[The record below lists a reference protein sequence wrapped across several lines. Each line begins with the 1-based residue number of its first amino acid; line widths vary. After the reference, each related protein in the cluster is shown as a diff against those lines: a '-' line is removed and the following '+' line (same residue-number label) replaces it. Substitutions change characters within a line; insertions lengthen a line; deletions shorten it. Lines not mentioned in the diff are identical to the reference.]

1 MLLVGI
7 VIVENGQ
14 RRIPVQFAKRVVGR
28 RMYGGQSTYIPLK
41 VNQAGIV
48 PIIFASSMLYL
59 PLLITQVLPSD
70 PGSWGVGVQ
79 RWVNDNLVQPDSFF
93 YIVVYGFLIVG
104 FAYFYTAIAFDP
116 HQQADTI
123 RKQGGFIPGIR
134 PGPQTE
140 RYLAKIL
147 ARITLPGAL
156 FIAAIAL
163 LPSLLLAFAERAGV
177 RVRRHVDPHRRGR
190 GPRDDEADRQP
201 ADDAELRRL
210 PAVTRGVRM
219 VMLGRQGAGKG
230 TQCVRMSRHYVVPH
244 ISTGDML
251 RAAVREGTPLG
262 RKAGE
267 IMAVGGLVPDD
278 LMIDIVD
285 DRLDRDDTTS
295 RGYVLDGF
303 PRTVGQAEALAE
315 ITASRP
321 LDVVIDLDVARE
333 VVLQRLAS
341 RRVCDDCQANYSL
354 DAPPK
359 YGWVCDDCGG
369 DVVQRDDDT
378 PAAIEMRLAE
388 YEANTAPLIEWY
400 GERGLLEVIDGWA
413 RTDEVT
419 QRLFSVIDMRRSS

>member
-1 MLLVGI
+1 
-7 VIVENGQ
+7 
-14 RRIPVQFAKRVVGR
+14 
-28 RMYGGQSTYIPLK
+28 
-41 VNQAGIV
+41 
-48 PIIFASSMLYL
+48 
-59 PLLITQVLPSD
+59 
-70 PGSWGVGVQ
+70 
-79 RWVNDNLVQPDSFF
+79 
-93 YIVVYGFLIVG
+93 
-104 FAYFYTAIAFDP
+104 
-116 HQQADTI
+116 
-123 RKQGGFIPGIR
+123 
-134 PGPQTE
+134 
-140 RYLAKIL
+140 
-147 ARITLPGAL
+147 
-156 FIAAIAL
+156 
-163 LPSLLLAFAERAGV
+163 
-177 RVRRHVDPHRRGR
+177 
-190 GPRDDEADRQP
+190 
-201 ADDAELRRL
+201 
-210 PAVTRGVRM
+210 VTRGVRM

-230 TQCVRMSRHYVVPH
+230 TQCVRLSRHYVVPH

-359 YGWVCDDCGG
+359 YGWVCDNCGG

-378 PAAIEMRLAE
+378 PAAIDMRLAE
-388 YEANTAPLIEWY
+388 YETNTAPLVEWY

-413 RTDEVT
+413 RTEEVT
-419 QRLFSVIDMRRSS
+419 QRLFSVIDKRRSS